1 MAGTG
6 PAMTGEGVIPGE
18 PEAREG
24 DPHSSLALWIPFP
37 SDGFTISGRE

>member
-1 MAGTG
+1 
-6 PAMTGEGVIPGE
+6 MTKEGVIPGE

-37 SDGFTISGRE
+37 SDGAAISGRE